1 MPVENVNLEIFE
13 PETDPDSIGN
23 CIYIDEN
30 LKTIQAHE
38 LNLEINDLNSLI
50 NNSNLV
56 NILVDNN
63 SSLKKEAT
71 KAQKLINNGQ
81 KQKLAYCF
89 LKYHRISSIEL
100 TSLNDHQT
108 TINLPDEINYNQIVQ
123 LNNSIIIKIRKND
136 PESSMIV
143 MIGPFLILAAGG
155 LIAVLLP
162 YLLPNLLH

>member
-1 MPVENVNLEIFE
+1 MKILNKLEHNKLKGQDEDTENGEDNLNTFNTRFKKIQLVFQNGQTLELPVENINLEIFE

-89 LKYHRISSIEL
+89 FKIS
-100 TSLNDHQT
+100 
-108 TINLPDEINYNQIVQ
+108 
-123 LNNSIIIKIRKND
+123 
-136 PESSMIV
+136 
-143 MIGPFLILAAGG
+143 
-155 LIAVLLP
+155 
-162 YLLPNLLH
+162 